1 MKETVLTKI
10 QMIAQMSKEKILLIH
25 GRKTVRTTAVQT
37 RYKKESGD
45 CQDAEKK

>member
-10 QMIAQMSKEKILLIH
+10 QMIAQMRPVRILWIH
-25 GRKTVRTTAVQT
+25 GRETVRTTAVQT

-45 CQDAEKK
+45 YQDAEKK